1 MSKQLRVFVGI
12 DDVPNCTEKY
22 RNRYRTYRGLMY
34 RSVYRNVPKR
44 TEMYRG
50 KPPLVYRNVPN
61 VSIDT
66 FRFGTKRVSVHAG
79 GFWGGFD
86 GIGVVW

>member
-1 MSKQLRVFVGI
+1 
-12 DDVPNCTEKY
+12 
-22 RNRYRTYRGLMY
+22 MY

-66 FRFGTKRVSVHAG
+66 FRFGTKRVSVQSG

-86 GIGVVW
+86 GLELTDD

>member
-1 MSKQLRVFVGI
+1 
-12 DDVPNCTEKY
+12 
-22 RNRYRTYRGLMY
+22 
-34 RSVYRNVPKR
+34 
-44 TEMYRG
+44 
-50 KPPLVYRNVPN
+50 VYRNVPN

-79 GFWGGFD
+79 DFWGGFD

>member
-1 MSKQLRVFVGI
+1 
-12 DDVPNCTEKY
+12 
-22 RNRYRTYRGLMY
+22 
-34 RSVYRNVPKR
+34 
-44 TEMYRG
+44 
-50 KPPLVYRNVPN
+50 

-86 GIGVVW
+86 RIGESL

>member
-1 MSKQLRVFVGI
+1 
-12 DDVPNCTEKY
+12 
-22 RNRYRTYRGLMY
+22 MY

-44 TEMYRG
+44 TEVYRS

-66 FRFGTKRVSVHAG
+66 FRFGTKRVSVQSG
-79 GFWGGFD
+79 EFWGGFD

>member
-1 MSKQLRVFVGI
+1 
-12 DDVPNCTEKY
+12 
-22 RNRYRTYRGLMY
+22 MY
-34 RSVYRNVPKR
+34 RS
-44 TEMYRG
+44 

-66 FRFGTKRVSVHAG
+66 FRFGTKRVSVQSG

-86 GIGVVW
+86 GLELTDD

>member
-1 MSKQLRVFVGI
+1 
-12 DDVPNCTEKY
+12 
-22 RNRYRTYRGLMY
+22 MY

-44 TEMYRG
+44 TDLYRS
-50 KPPLVYRNVPN
+50 KPPVVYRNVPN

-79 GFWGGFD
+79 GF
-86 GIGVVW
+86 GVVLTGLGRVCD